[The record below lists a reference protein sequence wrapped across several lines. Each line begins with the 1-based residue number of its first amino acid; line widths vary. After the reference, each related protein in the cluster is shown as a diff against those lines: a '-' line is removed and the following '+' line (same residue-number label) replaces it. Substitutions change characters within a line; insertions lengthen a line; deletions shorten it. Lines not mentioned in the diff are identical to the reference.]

1 MVDKAIKQH
10 LIIGLGNPGREY
22 ELTRHNLGFL
32 VVQGI
37 AHVNR
42 WEFKEQ
48 KTFQALAAKG
58 QIGDQTVHLLMPTTY
73 MNLSGQAARKYMD
86 YYKIGPEAV
95 LVIADD
101 VDLPFGEMRLRASG
115 SAGGHNGLKSIE
127 SCLGTQNYARLRMG
141 IGQKHPSGNLSDHVL
156 GNFTKEEFGQLT
168 TIIQQGVNVVMR
180 LMNESIAQVMT
191 AVNKTIKKEPSRPV
205 KEGQENKN
213 EST

>member
-1 MVDKAIKQH
+1 VSDKATRQH
-10 LIIGLGNPGREY
+10 LIIGLGNPGKEY

-32 VVQGI
+32 VVQGV
-37 AHVNR
+37 AHVNK

-48 KTFQALAAKG
+48 RTFQALAAKG
-58 QIGDQTVHLLMPTTY
+58 QIGDQTVHLLLPTTY

-95 LVIADD
+95 LVVADD
-101 VDLPFGEMRLRASG
+101 VDLPFGELRVKASG

-141 IGQKHPSGNLSDHVL
+141 IGQKQPNGTLADYVL
-156 GNFTKEEFGQLT
+156 GNFTKEEFGALPNV
-168 TIIQQGVNVVMR
+168 IQQGVNVVMR
-180 LMNESIAQVMT
+180 LMNESIAQVMN
-191 AVNKTIKKEPSRPV
+191 AVNKTIKKEPSRPA